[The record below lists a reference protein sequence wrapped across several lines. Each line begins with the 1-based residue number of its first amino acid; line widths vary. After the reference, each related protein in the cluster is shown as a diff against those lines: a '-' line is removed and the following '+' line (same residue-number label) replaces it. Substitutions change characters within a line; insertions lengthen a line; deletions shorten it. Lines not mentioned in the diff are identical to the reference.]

1 MKQDHQS
8 NLETHNNLSHDK
20 SQAVF
25 NKDLLIG
32 RSYRFYSASGSSIL
46 SLTNSKIRS
55 EVCIGEDR
63 IYISTI
69 PKKFNKVPEILLQ
82 DVSAVSV
89 STVLNGYNTVWVVVT
104 VIIGFFNPLF
114 FVCPVLILLFLRHS
128 KISIY
133 QRNNTKAIIYSKSKK
148 EAESFCNDLKQL
160 AGIKTSQ
167 G

>member
-82 DVSAVSV
+82 DISAVSI
-89 STVLNGYNTVWVVVT
+89 STVLNGYNTFWVVVT
-104 VIIGFFNPLF
+104 AIIGFFLSAVFCLPCIDF
-114 FVCPVLILLFLRHS
+114 
-128 KISIY
+128 
-133 QRNNTKAIIYSKSKK
+133 II
-148 EAESFCNDLKQL
+148 F
-160 AGIKTSQ
+160 KT
-167 G
+167 

>member
-1 MKQDHQS
+1 MKQNHQS
-8 NLETHNNLSHDK
+8 NLDLHTNLSHDK
-20 SQAVF
+20 
-25 NKDLLIG
+25 DLLIG
-32 RSYRFYSASGSSIL
+32 KSYCFYSASGSSIL

-82 DVSAVSV
+82 DISNVTV
-89 STVLNGYNTVWVVVT
+89 STVLNGYNTFWVIVT
-104 VIIGFFNPLF
+104 IIIGFFYPLF
-114 FVCPVLILLFLRHS
+114 FVCPILILLFLRHR

-160 AGIKTSQ
+160 AGIKTRQ

>member
-1 MKQDHQS
+1 MKQNHQS
-8 NLETHNNLSHDK
+8 NLETHDNLSHDK

-32 RSYRFYSASGSSIL
+32 RSYRFYSASGSNIF

-55 EVCIGEDR
+55 DVCIGENR
-63 IYISTI
+63 IYVSII
-69 PKKFNKVPEILLQ
+69 PKKFNRVPEILLQ
-82 DVSAVSV
+82 DISAVSV
-89 STVLNGYNTVWVVVT
+89 STVLNGYNTFWAVVT
-104 VIIGFFNPLF
+104 VIIGFFYPLF
-114 FVCPVLILLFLRHS
+114 FVFPVLILLFLRHS

-148 EAESFCNDLKQL
+148 EAESFSNDLKQL
-160 AGIKTSQ
+160 AGIKTRQ

>member
-1 MKQDHQS
+1 MKQNHQS
-8 NLETHNNLSHDK
+8 NLDLHTNLSHDK
-20 SQAVF
+20 
-25 NKDLLIG
+25 DLLIG
-32 RSYRFYSASGSSIL
+32 KSYCFYSASGSSIL

-82 DVSAVSV
+82 DISAVSV
-89 STVLNGYNTVWVVVT
+89 STVLNGYNTFWAVVT
-104 VIIGFFNPLF
+104 VIIGFFYPLF

-133 QRNNTKAIIYSKSKK
+133 QRNNTKSIIYSKNKK
-148 EAESFCNDLKQL
+148 EAENFRNDLKQL
-160 AGIKTSQ
+160 AGIKTR
-167 G
+167 

>member
-32 RSYRFYSASGSSIL
+32 RSYCFYSASGSSIL

-82 DVSAVSV
+82 DILGGCYSDNRIFLSAVFC
-89 STVLNGYNTVWVVVT
+89 LPCIDF
-104 VIIGFFNPLF
+104 IIF
-114 FVCPVLILLFLRHS
+114 
-128 KISIY
+128 
-133 QRNNTKAIIYSKSKK
+133 
-148 EAESFCNDLKQL
+148 
-160 AGIKTSQ
+160 KT
-167 G
+167 